1 MGKVGATGLRILAMA
16 NLVRRSFRLVCDM
29 VAPLAAF
36 AFRPCK
42 AVYDSMRSEFEGVTI
57 GRTVWYHDF

>member
-29 VAPLAAF
+29 VAALVAQ
-36 AFRPCK
+36 AFRPFRSI
-42 AVYDSMRSEFEGVTI
+42 YDSMRSEYEGVTL
-57 GRTVWYHDF
+57 GRTVWYQDF